1 VAQEEAT
8 KVSKRAQRRAADDSG
23 SEPPEE
29 GEGVLEAE
37 GEEVEGSAAPK
48 PDAPPVVAPNRQA
61 RRTAAAKARADRK
74 RERVET
80 AAIGL
85 DAGEMVD
92 DALVRATDKISR
104 LGRRHW
110 NTIQWVIGLGL
121 IGGLGFQVFTWYRRG
136 VDARTTDALFEG
148 VLAEQGT
155 IGDPKDQGKP
165 DSNGVVEPTPIFETE
180 AARQAAALAA
190 YQKAAEAR
198 PGTPAEGFA
207 RLGEAG
213 VQLQLGKADEAI
225 AVYDRVAASAAAQAH
240 AELRAG
246 ALEGRG
252 LALETKGDL
261 PGARHAFE
269 ELGALPGFENGA
281 LYQQARIAQAQG
293 DLPAAKAALSKLF
306 KALGAPKAASLG
318 GLPER
323 PDFLRE
329 RATQLAGVVDPLE
342 KDVQVPKPP
351 LGNDA
356 VQQML
361 KQLEDQGVVTPPA
374 APSQ

>member
-1 VAQEEAT
+1 MAQEEAT
-8 KVSKRAQRRAADDSG
+8 KVSKRAQRRAAEEGG
-23 SEPPEE
+23 SEPPEAE
-29 GEGVLEAE
+29 SSDTDGEAE
-37 GEEVEGSAAPK
+37 GGPAPNPSAAPE
-48 PDAPPVVAPNRQA
+48 AAANPNRQA
-61 RRTAAAKARADRK
+61 RRTAAAKARSNRK
-74 RERVET
+74 RERAES

-104 LGRRHW
+104 LGRKHW
-110 NTIQWVIGLGL
+110 NAIQWVIGLGL
-121 IGGLGFQVFTWYRRG
+121 IGGLGFQVYTWYVRS

-148 VLAEQGT
+148 ALAEQGT

-165 DSNGVVEPTPIFETE
+165 DSNGLIAPTPIFETE

-190 YQKAAEAR
+190 YQKAAELR

-207 RLGEAG
+207 RLGEGG
-213 VQLQLGKADEAI
+213 VQLEQGKTDEAI
-225 AVYDRVAASAAAQAH
+225 GVYDRVAASSVARAH
-240 AELRAG
+240 PQIRAG

-252 LALETKGDL
+252 LALESKGDL
-261 PGARHAFE
+261 AGARRAFE
-269 ELGALPGFENGA
+269 ELGTLAGFENQA
-281 LYQQARIAQAQG
+281 LYQQARLAQAQG

-306 KALGAPKAASLG
+306 KALGPPKAASLG
-318 GLPER
+318 GLPDR

-329 RATQLAGVVDPLE
+329 RATQLAGVVDPME

-361 KQLEDQGVVTPPA
+361 KQLEEQGVVTPPA
-374 APSQ
+374 APAQ

>member
-8 KVSKRAQRRAADDSG
+8 KVSKRAQRRAADESG
-23 SEPPEE
+23 SESPEA
-29 GEGVLEAE
+29 GEEVLDAEA
-37 GEEVEGSAAPK
+37 EVEGSASEK
-48 PDAPPVVAPNRQA
+48 PSAPPAAVPNRQA

-104 LGRRHW
+104 LGRRYW
-110 NTIQWVIGLGL
+110 NSIQWVIALGL
-121 IGGLGFQVFTWYRRG
+121 IGGLGYQIFTWYRRG
-136 VDARTTDALFEG
+136 VDASTTDALFEG

-165 DSNGVVEPTPIFETE
+165 DSNGIIEPAPIFETE

-190 YQKAAEAR
+190 YQKAAQQR
-198 PGTPAEGFA
+198 PGSPAEGFA

-213 VQLQLGKADEAI
+213 VQLELGKTDEAI
-225 AVYDRVAASAAAQAH
+225 AVYDRVAGSAAAQAH
-240 AELRAG
+240 PELRAG

-252 LALETKGDL
+252 LALESKADL
-261 PGARHAFE
+261 PGARRAFE
-269 ELGALPGFENGA
+269 ELAALPGFENQA
-281 LYQQARIAQAQG
+281 LYQQARIAHAQG

-306 KALGAPKAASLG
+306 KALGSPKAASLG

-361 KQLEDQGVVTPPA
+361 KQLEEQGVVTPPA

>member
-1 VAQEEAT
+1 MAQEEAT
-8 KVSKRAQRRAADDSG
+8 KVSKRAQRRAADESDS
-23 SEPPEE
+23 ERPEE
-29 GEGVLEAE
+29 GESVAEAGGEAE
-37 GEEVEGSAAPK
+37 DAASQK
-48 PDAPPVVAPNRQA
+48 PSAPPAVPPNRQA

-110 NTIQWVIGLGL
+110 NSIQWVIGLGL
-121 IGGLGFQVFTWYRRG
+121 IGGLGYQVFTWYTRG

-148 VLAEQGT
+148 VLAEHGT

-165 DSNGVVEPTPIFETE
+165 NSNGVIEPTPIFETE

-190 YQKAAEAR
+190 YQKAAEER
-198 PGTPAEGFA
+198 PGSPTEGFA

-213 VQLQLGKADEAI
+213 VQLELGKTEEAI
-225 AVYDRVAASAAAQAH
+225 AIYDRVAASKAAQAY
-240 AELRAG
+240 ADLRAG

-252 LALETKGDL
+252 LALESKGDVA
-261 PGARHAFE
+261 GARRAFE
-269 ELGALPGFENGA
+269 ELGALGGFENQA
-281 LYQQARIAQAQG
+281 LYQQARIAQAAG
-293 DLPAAKAALSKLF
+293 DLPAAKAALIKLF
-306 KALGAPKAASLG
+306 KALGSPKAASLG

-329 RATQLAGVVDPLE
+329 RATQLAGVLDPLE

-361 KQLEDQGVVTPPA
+361 KQLEEQGVVTPPA

>member
-1 VAQEEAT
+1 MAQEEAT
-8 KVSKRAQRRAADDSG
+8 KVSKRAQRRAADESG
-23 SEPPEE
+23 SERPEE
-29 GEGVLEAE
+29 GEDVLEAE
-37 GEEVEGSAAPK
+37 GEVEGSASEK
-48 PDAPPVVAPNRQA
+48 PSAPPAVAPNRQA
-61 RRTAAAKARADRK
+61 RRTAAARARADRK
-74 RERVET
+74 RERTET

-121 IGGLGFQVFTWYRRG
+121 IGGLAFQIFTWYRRG

-165 DSNGVVEPTPIFETE
+165 DSNGMIEPAPIFETE

-198 PGTPAEGFA
+198 PGSAVEGFA
-207 RLGEAG
+207 HLGEAG
-213 VQLQLGKADEAI
+213 VQLELGKTDEAI
-225 AVYDRVAASAAAQAH
+225 ALYDRISASKAAQAH
-240 AELRAG
+240 PELRAG
-246 ALEGRG
+246 ALNGRA
-252 LALETKGDL
+252 LALESKADL
-261 PGARHAFE
+261 AGARRTFE
-269 ELGALPGFENGA
+269 ELGALPGFENQA

-306 KALGAPKAASLG
+306 KALGSPKAVSLG

-323 PDFLRE
+323 PEFLRE

-361 KQLEDQGVVTPPA
+361 KQLEEQGVVTPPA

>member
-8 KVSKRAQRRAADDSG
+8 KISKRAQRRAAEEGG
-23 SEPPEE
+23 SEPPEAE
-29 GEGVLEAE
+29 SSETAGEAE
-37 GEEVEGSAAPK
+37 GGAAPK
-48 PDAPPVVAPNRQA
+48 PSAAPAPAPNPNRQA

-104 LGRRHW
+104 FGRRHW
-110 NTIQWVIGLGL
+110 NAIQWVIGLGL
-121 IGGLGFQVFTWYRRG
+121 IGGLGYQVFTWYRRN
-136 VDARTTDALFEG
+136 VDAKTTDVLFEG
-148 VLAEQGT
+148 ALAEQGT
-155 IGDPKDQGKP
+155 IGDPADQGKP
-165 DSNGVVEPTPIFETE
+165 DSNGVIAPTPIFETE

-190 YQKAAEAR
+190 YRKAAELR

-207 RLGEAG
+207 RLGEGG
-213 VQLQLGKADEAI
+213 VLLELGKADEAI
-225 AVYDRVAASAAAQAH
+225 AAYDRVASSSVAQKH
-240 AELRAG
+240 PEIRAG
-246 ALEGRG
+246 ALQGRG
-252 LALETKGDL
+252 LALESKGDL
-261 PGARHAFE
+261 AGARAAFD
-269 ELGALPGFENGA
+269 ELGTLGGFENQA
-281 LYQQARIAQAQG
+281 LYQQARLAQAQG

-306 KALGAPKAASLG
+306 KALGPPKVASLG

-329 RATQLAGVVDPLE
+329 RATQLAGVVDPME

-361 KQLEDQGVVTPPA
+361 KQLEEQGVVTPPA
-374 APSQ
+374 APAQ